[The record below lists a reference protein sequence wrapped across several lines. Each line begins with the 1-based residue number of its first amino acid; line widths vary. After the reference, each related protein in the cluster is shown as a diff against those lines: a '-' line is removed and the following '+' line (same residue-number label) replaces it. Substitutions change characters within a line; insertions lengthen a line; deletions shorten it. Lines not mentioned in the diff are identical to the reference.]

1 MRIGITST
9 FPPYRGGIAQF
20 NDAMARALEQA
31 GHEVQCMTW
40 SRQYPALLFPGKTQF
55 EPGKS
60 IADASMPAT
69 LDSLSPISWKRVG
82 QDFGHRHNVDLLLLP
97 FWHAALAPALTSV
110 ATQAKRQGVRQVIAV
125 MHNANSHDGKAWEAA
140 LTRRFLQACDRVVT
154 LSGSVS
160 AKLQAWTPK
169 TLFHPLY
176 EHFPKGP
183 TPTEA
188 RRQLGIAKEDVAH
201 LFFGLIRPYKGL
213 GVLLEALGRLPSH
226 HKLLVAGECYE
237 DWSSYQALI
246 NQHQLQERVQLHL
259 EFIPDNLVPVFMQA
273 CDDVVLPYLNA
284 SQSGVTALAL
294 HHEKRV
300 VASDVGDLGTSIVP
314 NLTGRLVPP
323 GQPEA
328 LAEALSTPWHAQPA
342 DQAMAFKTVKQ
353 KFSWSAWANQ
363 LTQLVQSEAQ

>member
-1 MRIGITST
+1 MRIGIAST

-20 NDAMARALEQA
+20 NSVMVGALAQA
-31 GHEVQCMTW
+31 GHEVHCATW

-69 LDSLSPISWKRVG
+69 LDSLSPSSWKRVG
-82 QDFGHRHNVDLLLLP
+82 QDFGLRHNVEVLLLP

-110 ATQAKRQGVRQVIAV
+110 ATQAKSQGVRQVVAV

-140 LTRRFLQACDRVVT
+140 LTKRFLNACDRVVT
-154 LSGSVS
+154 LSSTVS
-160 AKLQAWTPK
+160 SRLQTWKPT

-176 EHFPKGP
+176 EHFPNGP
-183 TPTEA
+183 TPAEA

-213 GVLLEALGRLPSH
+213 GVLLEALAHLPPN

-237 DWSSYQALI
+237 DWSSYQAI
-246 NQHQLQERVQLHL
+246 IDQHELHERVQLHL
-259 EFIPDNLVPVFMQA
+259 EFIPDNLVSVFMQA
-273 CDDVVLPYLNA
+273 CDNVVLPYLDA

-323 GQPEA
+323 SQPAA
-328 LAEALSTPWHAQPA
+328 LAEALSAPWHAQPA
-342 DQAMAFKTVKQ
+342 DQAMAFKAVKE
-353 KFSWSAWANQ
+353 KFSWSAWATQ
-363 LTQLVQSEAQ
+363 LTQLVRSEEQ

>member
-1 MRIGITST
+1 M
-9 FPPYRGGIAQF
+9 
-20 NDAMARALEQA
+20 
-31 GHEVQCMTW
+31 
-40 SRQYPALLFPGKTQF
+40 
-55 EPGKS
+55 
-60 IADASMPAT
+60 
-69 LDSLSPISWKRVG
+69 
-82 QDFGHRHNVDLLLLP
+82 
-97 FWHAALAPALTSV
+97 
-110 ATQAKRQGVRQVIAV
+110 
-125 MHNANSHDGKAWEAA
+125 
-140 LTRRFLQACDRVVT
+140 
-154 LSGSVS
+154 
-160 AKLQAWTPK
+160 
-169 TLFHPLY
+169 
-176 EHFPKGP
+176 
-183 TPTEA
+183 
-188 RRQLGIAKEDVAH
+188 AH

-246 NQHQLQERVQLHL
+246 DQHGLQERVQLHL

-273 CDDVVLPYLNA
+273 CDDVVLPYLDA

-342 DQAMAFKTVKQ
+342 DQAMAFKAVKQ
-353 KFSWSAWANQ
+353 KFSWSAWASQ

>member
-1 MRIGITST
+1 M
-9 FPPYRGGIAQF
+9 
-20 NDAMARALEQA
+20 
-31 GHEVQCMTW
+31 
-40 SRQYPALLFPGKTQF
+40 
-55 EPGKS
+55 
-60 IADASMPAT
+60 
-69 LDSLSPISWKRVG
+69 
-82 QDFGHRHNVDLLLLP
+82 
-97 FWHAALAPALTSV
+97 
-110 ATQAKRQGVRQVIAV
+110 
-125 MHNANSHDGKAWEAA
+125 
-140 LTRRFLQACDRVVT
+140 VT
-154 LSGSVS
+154 LSDSVS
-160 AKLQAWTPK
+160 AKLRPWKPT

-183 TPTEA
+183 THKEA
-188 RRQLGIAKEDVAH
+188 RRQLGISKEGDVAH

-246 NQHQLQERVQLHL
+246 DQHELQERVQLHL

-273 CDDVVLPYLNA
+273 CDDVVLPYLDA

-323 GQPEA
+323 VSLRRWPKRCQPHG
-328 LAEALSTPWHAQPA
+328 TPNRRPSHGIQGGETEVQLVGMGKPA
-342 DQAMAFKTVKQ
+342 DATGAI
-353 KFSWSAWANQ
+353 
-363 LTQLVQSEAQ
+363 